1 MDPARSFS
9 HSKGMGKIGA
19 GLAERLH
26 LLRLPIYFVLYF
38 KGVVPSGAVRWVD
51 GLDKRFLVSC
61 RLRESG
67 AHGSDWLV
75 VVMAMVDLPQ
85 IAIWIVLKLQAGRI
99 TQSTKSGSTNFIHLR
114 LRSSLPKA
122 SCPQYYSRSAVPLAP
137 VLELNFVV
145 VKAMNWVQ
153 RKIYLYNVTF
163 GLYML
168 DWWERCLFN
177 TILVVLMWYI
187 LYNGSKHANFI
198 LQEASALVTRMK
210 LSRASTENA
219 GMEA

>member
-51 GLDKRFLVSC
+51 GLDKRFL
-61 RLRESG
+61 
-67 AHGSDWLV
+67 
-75 VVMAMVDLPQ
+75 VDLPQ

>member
-122 SCPQYYSRSAVPLAP
+122 SCPQ
-137 VLELNFVV
+137 V